1 MKQTTKVISSIAAV
15 LCLSVSLAAPAQA
28 ADVSDEKTDS
38 VISSILQDANWE
50 PDNASP
56 FVDSSKES
64 LEVSATNAPAGV
76 ATMTAAKAQVGL
88 NPWRCAGYTE
98 RVHKSSGFGSLHSGI
113 KDCRKAP
120 DYQVTG
126 AEIMKKGW
134 VGLWHRASFHQRE
147 VKKKTMS
154 KIDVHSKFVCSSNSA
169 QTYRGNGYHRV
180 TFGTTNFSGR
190 TSSDIE
196 TRFYCNN

>member
-1 MKQTTKVISSIAAV
+1 MSNEK
-15 LCLSVSLAAPAQA
+15 
-28 ADVSDEKTDS
+28 ADT
-38 VISSILQDANWE
+38 VISSILQDANWKN
-50 PDNASP
+50 DNASP

-64 LEVSATNAPAGV
+64 LEVAATTEPAGV
-76 ATMTAAKAQVGL
+76 ATTAAVKAKIGM

-98 RVHKSSGFGSLHSGI
+98 RVHPSSGFGSLHGGI

-147 VKKKTMS
+147 VKHKTMA
-154 KIDVHSKFVCSSNSA
+154 KIDVQSKFVCSSNSA

-196 TRFYCNN
+196 TRLSCNN

>member
-1 MKQTTKVISSIAAV
+1 MKQATKAISVFAAV
-15 LCLSVSLAAPAQA
+15 LCLSASFAMPAQA
-28 ADVSDEKTDS
+28 TAQSDDKTDS
-38 VISSILQDANWE
+38 AISSILRDANWE
-50 PDNASP
+50 TDNESP
-56 FVDSSKES
+56 FVDSSEGS
-64 LEVSATNAPAGV
+64 LTGSATTTPEGV
-76 ATMTAAKAQVGL
+76 ATMAAAQIGL

-98 RVHKSSGFGSLHSGI
+98 RVHKSNGFGSLHSGI
-113 KDCRKAP
+113 KDCRKSP
-120 DYQVTG
+120 DYQITG

-134 VGLWHRASFHQRE
+134 VGLWHRASFHHRE
-147 VKKKTMS
+147 VTKKTMS
-154 KIDVHSKFVCSSNSA
+154 KIDVNSKFVCASNSA